1 MCDAQRLTRAFA
13 SFAAEEEESE
23 EEEEEEA
30 VAHKPKSLMDQLG
43 IELEGVGFHHRA
55 LPPFPY
61 FSVRCIRRL

>member
-43 IELEGVGFHHRA
+43 IELEGVGLA
-55 LPPFPY
+55 P
-61 FSVRCIRRL
+61 